1 MTPASSRALP
11 KWALFGA
18 MLLVSLIM
26 GHDATAQSVID
37 QVMTQYS
44 TAANT
49 WITLLQN
56 YAISLFWALAG
67 IQFCWAMCSLALRGA
82 DLAEFLAE

>member
-18 MLLVSLIM
+18 VLLVSLM
-26 GHDATAQSVID
+26 MSHDATAQSVID

-49 WITLLQN
+49 WITPLQT
-56 YAISLFWALAG
+56 YAISPSYSAHSRD
-67 IQFCWAMCSLALRGA
+67 SLADVA
-82 DLAEFLAE
+82 